1 MRKLGIALAIVI
13 GLIIIAIVAL
23 PYLLDVNQYRGKIQS
38 ELQARTGRAVSLGQ
52 MDLKIM
58 PFAFRVQNAVIGE
71 DPRFRSSQPFAQ
83 AQELLVEVKLMP
95 LLSKRVEID
104 SLELQN
110 PKIEMIRNEQGV
122 WNFSTIG
129 KQQTAPAATSKPGQK
144 PSAPQTQEQQQTQ
157 AASQS
162 QQFELGRL
170 LITDGQVAVTDYQKR
185 QPRSVYDHIDL
196 DLKGYAPGK
205 PVNIDLAAHLPGGGK
220 QELRLTGKGGP

>member
-83 AQELLVEVKLMP
+83 AQ
-95 LLSKRVEID
+95 
-104 SLELQN
+104 
-110 PKIEMIRNEQGV
+110 
-122 WNFSTIG
+122 
-129 KQQTAPAATSKPGQK
+129 
-144 PSAPQTQEQQQTQ
+144 
-157 AASQS
+157 
-162 QQFELGRL
+162 
-170 LITDGQVAVTDYQKR
+170 
-185 QPRSVYDHIDL
+185 
-196 DLKGYAPGK
+196 
-205 PVNIDLAAHLPGGGK
+205 
-220 QELRLTGKGGP
+220 